1 MSTLAI
7 DTIQGATTAT
17 SVDMSGVTGL
27 QMPAGHVIQVKQTTD
42 DSDFSMQGTSFTDFI
57 SVTITPKFNTSK
69 ILVRCVIHGASSYR
83 YSGGR
88 LFRVVGGSE
97 TAIGQG
103 ATGLGSNRAGMF
115 FTIPSNHDNSYWNYV
130 MHNMSGEFLDSPAT
144 TSAITYKIKVANTY
158 ESSRYVYLNRV
169 QINNDSI
176 WAHRN
181 MSSIT
186 ALEIA
191 G

>member
-1 MSTLAI
+1 MSTLKV
-7 DTIQGATTAT
+7 DTITGKTTAGT
-17 SVDMSGVTGL
+17 VA
-27 QMPAGHVIQVKQTTD
+27 MPEGTVIQVKQTTD
-42 DSDFSMQGTSFTDFI
+42 DTDFSMQGTSFTDFI
-57 SVTITPKFNTSK
+57 SVAITPKFNTSK
-69 ILVRCVIHGASSYR
+69 ILIRCVVHGASSFR

-115 FTIPSNHDNSYWNYV
+115 FTIPSNHDNSYWNYL
-130 MHNMSGEFLDSPAT
+130 MHNMTGEFLDSPAT

-158 ESSRYVYLNRV
+158 ESTHYVYLNRF
-169 QINNDSI
+169 QINNDSV

-181 MSSIT
+181 MSTIT
-186 ALEIA
+186 VLEISQ
-191 G
+191 